1 MRMKMKIIVD
11 YEATIHL
18 IRSNNCMIIRLIRS
32 DLKIKIIN
40 LGIRQKVRQP
50 LISLVIIDFKVQ
62 IKKIKKNFRAH
73 LKTKKAHLKT
83 KKHQKRNSHK
93 IKQIKLLKLN

>member
-1 MRMKMKIIVD
+1 
-11 YEATIHL
+11 
-18 IRSNNCMIIRLIRS
+18 MIIRLIRS

>member
-11 YEATIHL
+11 YEAKIHL

-50 LISLVIIDFKVQ
+50 LISLIIIDFKVQ

-73 LKTKKAHLKT
+73 LKTKKAHLNT